1 MAVIMAKGL
10 LRLAPTTAAGV
21 DMVATTERGLLMLR
35 LPPTTAAGVDTVAT
49 TERGLLMPRLPPT
62 MAAGVDM
69 VATTERGL
77 LMLRLPPTTA
87 GVDMAMDGASNF
99 YSHPANS
106 LQIIGNRNFAQLQF
120 FKINKIN

>member
-1 MAVIMAKGL
+1 ML
-10 LRLAPTTAAGV
+10 NLRLPPTMAGV
-21 DMVATTERGLLMLR
+21 DMVAGAMEKGLLMLK
-35 LPPTTAAGVDTVAT
+35 PAPTMADTMAVITAK
-49 TERGLLMPRLPPT
+49 GLLRLPPT
-62 MAAGVDM
+62 MAAGVDT

-106 LQIIGNRNFAQLQF
+106 PQTV
-120 FKINKIN
+120 

>member
-1 MAVIMAKGL
+1 MERGLLMLKPAPTMADTMAVITAKGL
-10 LRLAPTTAAGV
+10 PRLA
-21 DMVATTERGLLMLR
+21 ATMERGLLMLR
-35 LPPTTAAGVDTVAT
+35 LPPTMAAGVDMVAT
-49 TERGLLMPRLPPT
+49 TESGPLMPRLPPT
-62 MAAGVDM
+62 MAAGVDT

-106 LQIIGNRNFAQLQF
+106 PQIV
-120 FKINKIN
+120 